1 MVLLRFNRKMLLSL
15 SLKKRENNKI
25 IMFNKMMN
33 LNLKL
38 SVTYAIQLLLNP
50 LLFPAITHFAWFVF
64 VLSFNKNVS
73 VRCAGK
79 FHLTTLSW

>member
-1 MVLLRFNRKMLLSL
+1 MHLLMFSRKMLLSP

-25 IMFNKMMN
+25 IMFNKMKN

-50 LLFPAITHFAWFVF
+50 LLFPAITHFAWSAF
-64 VLSFNKNVS
+64 VLFFSKNAS
-73 VRCAGK
+73 VRYAGK
-79 FHLTTLSW
+79 YHLITLSW

>member
-1 MVLLRFNRKMLLSL
+1 MHLLKFSRKMLLSP

-25 IMFNKMMN
+25 IMFNKMKN

-50 LLFPAITHFAWFVF
+50 SHFLVITHFAWSAFE
-64 VLSFNKNVS
+64 LSFNRNVS
-73 VRCAGK
+73 VRFAGK
-79 FHLTTLSW
+79 YLLITSS